1 MSSTSP
7 PRRPILTLRPSGRS
21 FDPIRVR
28 LSSSGETIITFDT
41 WMGASRSAMPPL
53 MFFWGLGR
61 VWRLMKFTPCTSPK
75 EFTGLS
81 AGSHTASVRA
91 VDKVGNVYVSIGGM
105 SGPRGEIYKYTP
117 SGEKSVLIDFGTPG
131 VVGLAVDATGNVYV
145 TRMMPPHNGVYR
157 VDPQG
162 NAVRLPGTEKIVF
175 PNALAFDSEGNLFV
189 TETFSFD
196 PPLRAYPGLTM
207 PYGLGGIW
215 RIPKNGSA
223 ELWLRHELLSGTG
236 LFSWLFPFPVGANG
250 IAFYHGALYV
260 ANTEQG
266 LIVRVPVSPGGAPA
280 AEPVVAA
287 VVPDPDP
294 RFAMFGPPAPDGL
307 ALRVPSNFVVPV
319 IDRHAVVR
327 ISADGSTW
335 ETLATVNDGLVAPPS
350 VAFGTFENFIT
361 GREAVNMSRECL
373 DYGSKIVGGVTPGR
387 GGRDIYGIDISAREI
402 APLAERFAARP

>member
-1 MSSTSP
+1 MKYSALQTQLFKLP
-7 PRRPILTLRPSGRS
+7 GKGLALAATGALLLSG
-21 FDPIRVR
+21 FVCIGG
-28 LSSSGETIITFDT
+28 GET
-41 WMGASRSAMPPL
+41 A
-53 MFFWGLGR
+53 GR
-61 VWRLMKFTPCTSPK
+61 FPAYIPYDSSQNEIAEGV
-75 EFTGLS
+75 
-81 AGSHTASVRA
+81 A

-131 VVGLAVDATGNVYV
+131 VGGLAVDAIGNVYV
-145 TRMMPPHNGVYR
+145 TRMVPPHNGVYR

-196 PPLRAYPGLTM
+196 PPLRQYPGLAI

-215 RIPKNGSA
+215 CIPKKGDA

-236 LFSWLFPFPVGANG
+236 LFASLFPFPVGANG

-260 ANTEQG
+260 ATTERG
-266 LIVRVPVSPGGAPA
+266 IILRIPVSPAGSPA

-294 RFAMFGPPAPDGL
+294 RFAMFGPPTPDGL
-307 ALRVPSNFVVPV
+307 ALDVHGNFVVPV
-319 IDRHAVVR
+319 INRHAVVR

-335 ETLATVNDGLVAPPS
+335 ETLATANDGLVAPPS
-350 VAFGTFENFIT
+350 VAFGTGKGERTSIFVTSMGFPVFGGPSLIKIET
-361 GREAVNMSRECL
+361 G
-373 DYGSKIVGGVTPGR
+373 IPGL
-387 GGRDIYGIDISAREI
+387 
-402 APLAERFAARP
+402 PLP